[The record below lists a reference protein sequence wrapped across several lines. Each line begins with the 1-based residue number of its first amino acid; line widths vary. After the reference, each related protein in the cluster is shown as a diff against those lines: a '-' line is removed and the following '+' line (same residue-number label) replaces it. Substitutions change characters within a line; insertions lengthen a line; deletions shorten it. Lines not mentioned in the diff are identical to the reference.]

1 VLYTIAK
8 RREERL
14 QSVMMENLIDISK
27 SQ

>member
-14 QSVMMENLIDISK
+14 QSVTMENLIDIRK
-27 SQ
+27 S